1 MKYCPTCQT
10 RYTDETLRFC
20 LQDGSPLAEIVDS
33 GSNMPT
39 VAFDS
44 EETIMS
50 SRRVEPLRVE
60 LPGLERR
67 TQLPAQDKIPVAPPV
82 RTKKS
87 NTAFIVLLTALV
99 TLLLLGGGAI
109 GTWLFMK
116 NRKTDVAATV
126 NNAPRTNRATNANSV
141 NNQENSAGNSES
153 NALTP
158 TPTATASPKPTL
170 KPEETKNITADVE
183 NVIDEWKGASENLDI
198 NSHLS
203 NYADTVDYYKAGKV
217 SRARVRADKQTAFE
231 QYDSINFNISNVKIT
246 PDALGEKATAVF
258 DKEWTFE
265 GAEKSSSGKV
275 QQLLTLAKI
284 NGRWLITGE
293 KDLKVYYVDK

>member
-20 LQDGSPLAEIVDS
+20 LQDGSPLTEIADS
-33 GSNMPT
+33 DSNMPT

-44 EETIMS
+44 EETIMA
-50 SRRVEPLRVE
+50 SRQVEPIRVE
-60 LPGLERR
+60 LPGLERHSQPP
-67 TQLPAQDKIPVAPPV
+67 TQDRIPVAAPV
-82 RTKKS
+82 ETKKS
-87 NTAFIVLLTALV
+87 NTAIIVLLTALV

-109 GTWLFMK
+109 GAWLFMK
-116 NRKTDVAATV
+116 NRKTEVAANV
-126 NNAPRTNRATNANSV
+126 SNAPKTNRPTNANSV
-141 NNQENSAGNSES
+141 NNQENSVSNSES

-170 KPEETKNITADVE
+170 KPDETKNITADVE
-183 NVIDEWKGASENLDI
+183 KVIDDWKDASENLDI
-198 NSHLS
+198 NRHLG

-217 SRARVRADKQTAFE
+217 SRARVRADKQTAFD

-246 PDALGEKATAVF
+246 PDASGEKATAIF

-265 GAEKSSSGKV
+265 GEEKYSSGKV
-275 QQLLTLAKI
+275 QQLLTLNKI